1 MVGTRRSCESSGNL
15 NLDLSKRGFGAKVN
29 PLFTEL
35 SGGQGNIAM
44 KVRTSVK
51 RICEN
56 CKIVRRKGT
65 VRVIC
70 INVKHKQRQR

>member
-1 MVGTRRSCESSGNL
+1 MAHRTRELPARLESL
-15 NLDLSKRGFGAKVN
+15 GFWCYIDD
-29 PLFTEL
+29 LFTEA
-35 SGGQGNIAM
+35 SARQGDTAM

-70 INVKHKQRQR
+70 TNVKHKQRQRS